1 MIYKTAKSILQAM
14 YMQVWQD
21 LMNYEIIF
29 QSLPLNSDIKKIDS
43 VQYSVIMY
51 MGNEFE
57 KE

>member
-29 QSLPLNSDIKKIDS
+29 QSLPLNSDITKTDS

>member
-1 MIYKTAKSILQAM
+1 
-14 YMQVWQD
+14 
-21 LMNYEIIF
+21 MNYEIIF
-29 QSLPLNSDIKKIDS
+29 QSLPLNSDITKTDS